1 MERRPLQRNDPC
13 HCGSGKKYKRCHLAA
28 DLESG
33 TRYTYSSN
41 VIAPLDS
48 LASLKKNTL
57 DFIRCLKEELGIVL
71 DPVTGQGFLT
81 GDVSDGVIRRT
92 FGRLPF
98 FFPHAAP
105 YPKLCEAI
113 SKESVTGFYWGSPDV
128 NCVATHLTRYSL
140 YTPRIIVTNP
150 FCDMSRYHLDVSP
163 LDHPSIWKQ
172 VVVNKAL
179 FLASIEP
186 WIREGIIIVLPPIK
200 WIDWEFFRDQLR
212 PLAQSRLESFTEEQ
226 ERALEL
232 RNFLDLARSF
242 HPDDL
247 PLFFETYMEGAPEKL
262 VESIEQLVLCEYRKN
277 PIRYAWNRTKD
288 RQIMT
293 SGSGNNLE
301 SAVFAS
307 QLCGSYMLFG
317 EEGYKQEYQYAAD
330 LGKSDVPRDAYTLL
344 SSAFSTLEFT
354 FLNGV
359 PLDFALNLRREEK
372 LADLRTF
379 LHQTWKRVSSI
390 EGIEN
395 LSADAAFRE
404 ELQGQYRKYKEE
416 WQDIERN
423 LLGHILTGAGETAAA
438 CLSGRLEFAV
448 ALGGLAAFQL
458 KNILESYTRRKLHER
473 LPLGIFLNLERS
485 SQ

>member
-1 MERRPLQRNDPC
+1 MERRPLRRNDPC

-33 TRYTYSSN
+33 TRYTYSSSP
-41 VIAPLDS
+41 IATLDS

-57 DFIRCLKEELGIVL
+57 DFIHCLKEELGIAF
-71 DPVTGQGFLT
+71 DPVTGQGFLA
-81 GDVSDGVIRRT
+81 GEVSDGVIRRT
-92 FGRLPF
+92 FGRLPY
-98 FFPHAAP
+98 FFPHDAP
-105 YPKLCEAI
+105 YPKLCEDI
-113 SKESVTGFYWGSPDV
+113 SKKSVTGFYWGSPDV
-128 NCVATHLTRYSL
+128 NRVATHLTRYSL

-163 LDHPSIWKQ
+163 LDHPSAWKQ
-172 VVVNKAL
+172 VLVNKAL
-179 FLASIEP
+179 FLASIES
-186 WIREGIIIVLPPIK
+186 WIREEIIIVLPPIK
-200 WIDWEFFRDQLR
+200 WIDWEFFRDKLR
-212 PLAQSRLESFTEEQ
+212 PLAQSRLENLTEEQ
-226 ERALEL
+226 EHALEL
-232 RNFLDLARSF
+232 RSFLELARSF

-247 PLFFETYMEGAPEKL
+247 PSFFESYMEGAPAKL
-262 VESIEQLVLCEYRKN
+262 VESIEQLVRSEYRKN
-277 PIRYAWNRTKD
+277 PIRYAWTRSKN
-288 RQIMT
+288 RQIMAW
-293 SGSGNNLE
+293 GSGHNLE
-301 SAVFAS
+301 SAIFAS

-317 EEGYKQEYQYAAD
+317 EEEYKQEYQYAAD
-330 LGKSDVPRDAYTLL
+330 FGHGDIPRDAYTQL

-359 PLDFALNLRREEK
+359 SLDFALNLRREEK
-372 LADLRTF
+372 LAELRSF
-379 LHQTWKRVSSI
+379 LHQTWKSVSSI

-395 LSADAAFRE
+395 LSVDAAFRE

-423 LLGHILTGAGETAAA
+423 LIGQILTGAGETAAA

-448 ALGGLAAFQL
+448 AFGGLAAFQL
-458 KNILESYTRRKLHER
+458 KHILESYMRRKLHER